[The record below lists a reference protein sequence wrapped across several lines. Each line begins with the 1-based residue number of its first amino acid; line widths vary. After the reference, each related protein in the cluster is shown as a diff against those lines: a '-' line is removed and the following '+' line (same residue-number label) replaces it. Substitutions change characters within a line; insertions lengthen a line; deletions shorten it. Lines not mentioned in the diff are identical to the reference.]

1 MELFIDMSGSNRK
14 SVSRV
19 DVKAQE
25 EPSTKEKLIVQLG
38 LENFKED
45 LEKAG
50 TVHLPEGAERFSYKT
65 SSEYGVIHIPVN
77 RLKQVY
83 QTDKALNPKKVK
95 ENMEKMK
102 ANAPLEPV
110 EIGYNYDVHD
120 GHHRWEAAKKLGH
133 THVPCKVKGS
143 DPEKVKEAK
152 NRYREV
158 WKSEVPDLSEVPLN
172 HFVNQSAPEKSVG
185 EDKQIQAKQS
195 KLTHIIPIDNDVK

>member
-1 MELFIDMSGSNRK
+1 MDLHIDLNKSGRK
-14 SVSRV
+14 SISRI
-19 DVKAQE
+19 DKKPKKKLTAG
-25 EPSTKEKLIVQLG
+25 EKLILDLG

-65 SSEYGVIHIPVN
+65 NSEYGVIHIPVN

-83 QTDKALNPKKVK
+83 QTDKALNPNKVK

-143 DPEKVKEAK
+143 DPDKIKEAK
-152 NRYREV
+152 KRYREV
-158 WKSEVPDLSEVPLN
+158 WKSEVSDLSEGLLN
-172 HFVNQSAPEKSVG
+172 HFVNQLTPKKSM
-185 EDKQIQAKQS
+185 EDDKQIQSEQEN
-195 KLTHIIPIDNDVK
+195 LTHIIPVDNVTK

>member
-1 MELFIDMSGSNRK
+1 MNLYIDLGKSHKK

-19 DVKAQE
+19 DSKPKKKLTAG
-25 EPSTKEKLIVQLG
+25 EKLIIELG

-50 TVHLPEGAERFSYKT
+50 TVHIPKGAERFSYKT
-65 SSEYGVIHIPVN
+65 NSDYGVIHIPVN

-143 DPEKVKEAK
+143 DPDKVKEAK
-152 NRYREV
+152 KRYREV
-158 WKSEVPDLSEVPLN
+158 WKSEVHDLSEGGISHHINESDLK
-172 HFVNQSAPEKSVG
+172 KSM
-185 EDKQIQAKQS
+185 EDGKQKQP
-195 KLTHIIPIDNDVK
+195 KQGNLAHILSTNNDVK